1 MPNGVTIALYCTL
14 DGDTVFFHHCL
25 YYLCLS
31 RPCAGQEVNRGSDS
45 VRSSWESPTVSWR
58 GDHEL
63 SFQIG
68 FLLCICQVFFI
79 YQFLS
84 SALQVY
90 QDSVYGKDRE
100 FISYKKVLFEMDRE
114 LAETVQLISFHSLSS
129 TCIREWVLSLMF
141 VNNNFQQDPRQKFW
155 WMAAWTV
162 VAMELNW
169 KPEAQKY
176 SFFKDICNNIILGLS
191 QFSILYN
198 WDIAS
203 PAMLHCGPAEVMG
216 PAGAETSGSGGGL
229 QTCAEKLHLYG
240 LMSKRH
246 CAWRYA
252 SISSRSV
259 HVKKGCSTPSSQ
271 CLHSPSLAWKLAFAV
286 SNIIVY
292 CFLGKRQ
299 REKKAYGCILPEMDV
314 A

>member
-14 DGDTVFFHHCL
+14 DGHTVFFHHCL

-31 RPCAGQEVNRGSDS
+31 RSCAGQEVNRGSDS

-129 TCIREWVLSLMF
+129 ACIREWVLSLMF

-155 WMAAWTV
+155 WIAAWTV

-169 KPEAQKY
+169 KLEAQKC
-176 SFFKDICNNIILGLS
+176 SFFLKIFVIIS
-191 QFSILYN
+191 F
-198 WDIAS
+198 
-203 PAMLHCGPAEVMG
+203 
-216 PAGAETSGSGGGL
+216 
-229 QTCAEKLHLYG
+229 
-240 LMSKRH
+240 
-246 CAWRYA
+246 
-252 SISSRSV
+252 
-259 HVKKGCSTPSSQ
+259 
-271 CLHSPSLAWKLAFAV
+271 
-286 SNIIVY
+286 
-292 CFLGKRQ
+292 
-299 REKKAYGCILPEMDV
+299 
-314 A
+314 

>member
-1 MPNGVTIALYCTL
+1 MEIQSSFITVYITFVFLGHVQDRKSIEEVIQFAAAERVLLLADEVTMSCLFRLAFYYAFVRFSLSISFFPLHSRCTRTACMGRTESLFPIRKSCLKWIESLQKQCSWSPSTLYPVPALESE
-14 DGDTVFFHHCL
+14 FCL
-25 YYLCLS
+25 LCLS
-31 RPCAGQEVNRGSDS
+31 TTISNRILDKSSGGWPHGQ
-45 VRSSWESPTVSWR
+45 WWR
-58 GDHEL
+58 W
-63 SFQIG
+63 
-68 FLLCICQVFFI
+68 
-79 YQFLS
+79 
-84 SALQVY
+84 
-90 QDSVYGKDRE
+90 
-100 FISYKKVLFEMDRE
+100 
-114 LAETVQLISFHSLSS
+114 SS
-129 TCIREWVLSLMF
+129 TGSRRRKNIV
-141 VNNNFQQDPRQKFW
+141 
-155 WMAAWTV
+155 
-162 VAMELNW
+162 
-169 KPEAQKY
+169 
-176 SFFKDICNNIILGLS
+176 FFKDICNNIILGLS